1 MRLLLI
7 SDIHGNYE
15 ALKAVIDKVG
25 RFDDGLVL
33 GDLVNYGPDPDIVI
47 DLIKSL
53 GFRVI
58 RGNHD

>member
-1 MRLLLI
+1 M
-7 SDIHGNYE
+7 
-15 ALKAVIDKVG
+15 IDKVG